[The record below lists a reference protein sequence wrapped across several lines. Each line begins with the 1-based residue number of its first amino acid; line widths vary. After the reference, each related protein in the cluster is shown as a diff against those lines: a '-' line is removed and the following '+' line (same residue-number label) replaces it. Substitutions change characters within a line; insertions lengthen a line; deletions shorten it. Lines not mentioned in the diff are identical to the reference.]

1 LCAGS
6 VFEALRRADGWIRTR
21 IGIQPKILD
30 PDPDEINADP
40 QPCLSSLFSDCA
52 GSVFE
57 ALRRAGDLNLG
68 EALTEA
74 DQTSLLEYM
83 ALRYSAIQS
92 VRCGEEGQ
100 PQQQLQQQQQQ
111 QQPQFLELVHAHEAW
126 GAKMRVDLIW
136 RPLAARNTA
145 APLGA
150 RATNQRGRAT
160 PPPRP
165 RVEEGD
171 EGLVT
176 IIQAASPST
185 SKEALF
191 R

>member
-1 LCAGS
+1 
-6 VFEALRRADGWIRTR
+6 
-21 IGIQPKILD
+21 
-30 PDPDEINADP
+30 
-40 QPCLSSLFSDCA
+40 
-52 GSVFE
+52 
-57 ALRRAGDLNLG
+57 
-68 EALTEA
+68 
-74 DQTSLLEYM
+74 M

-92 VRCGEEGQ
+92 VRCGEEGEQ
-100 PQQQLQQQQQQ
+100 QQQQLQQQQ

-145 APLGA
+145 AAPLGA

-165 RVEEGD
+165 RVAEEGD

-176 IIQAASPST
+176 IIQAAAPAT

-191 R
+191 RHIIFLKSISYLQ

>member
-1 LCAGS
+1 MPTFFRGA
-6 VFEALRRADGWIRTR
+6 E
-21 IGIQPKILD
+21 ILD
-30 PDPDEINADP
+30 
-40 QPCLSSLFSDCA
+40 LSLFSTVCA

-68 EALTEA
+68 EALTGA

-92 VRCGEEGQ
+92 VRCGEEGE
-100 PQQQLQQQQQQ
+100 QQQQ

-165 RVEEGD
+165 RVAEEGD

-176 IIQAASPST
+176 IIQAAAPAT

-191 R
+191 RQIINCFILV

>member
-1 LCAGS
+1 M
-6 VFEALRRADGWIRTR
+6 RA
-21 IGIQPKILD
+21 
-30 PDPDEINADP
+30 EIPAYHHY
-40 QPCLSSLFSDCA
+40 LSDCA

-68 EALTEA
+68 EALTAA

-92 VRCGEEGQ
+92 VRCGEEGEQ
-100 PQQQLQQQQQQ
+100 QLQQQQQQQQQ

-165 RVEEGD
+165 RAEEGD

-176 IIQAASPST
+176 IIQAAAPATT

-191 R
+191 RQIIFFKSVFHIYGNGNNKVFLEKK

>member
-1 LCAGS
+1 
-6 VFEALRRADGWIRTR
+6 
-21 IGIQPKILD
+21 
-30 PDPDEINADP
+30 
-40 QPCLSSLFSDCA
+40 
-52 GSVFE
+52 
-57 ALRRAGDLNLG
+57 
-68 EALTEA
+68 
-74 DQTSLLEYM
+74 M

-92 VRCGEEGQ
+92 VRCGEEGD
-100 PQQQLQQQQQQ
+100 QQLQQQQQQQ

-136 RPLAARNTA
+136 RPVAARNTA

-165 RVEEGD
+165 RVAEEGD

-176 IIQAASPST
+176 IIQAASPAAT

-191 R
+191 RQRIFLKSVPGTVFHIYSNDS

>member
-1 LCAGS
+1 
-6 VFEALRRADGWIRTR
+6 
-21 IGIQPKILD
+21 
-30 PDPDEINADP
+30 
-40 QPCLSSLFSDCA
+40 
-52 GSVFE
+52 
-57 ALRRAGDLNLG
+57 
-68 EALTEA
+68 
-74 DQTSLLEYM
+74 M

-92 VRCGEEGQ
+92 VRCGEEGE
-100 PQQQLQQQQQQ
+100 QQQLQQQLQQQQ

-136 RPLAARNTA
+136 RPLAARNAA

-176 IIQAASPST
+176 IIQAVPPAT

-191 R
+191 RHIIFFLNLFFICTTITIKYFLKKK

>member
-1 LCAGS
+1 MCGAGS
-6 VFEALRRADGWIRTR
+6 VFEALRRT
-21 IGIQPKILD
+21 
-30 PDPDEINADP
+30 
-40 QPCLSSLFSDCA
+40 
-52 GSVFE
+52 
-57 ALRRAGDLNLG
+57 GDLNLG
-68 EALTEA
+68 EALTGA

-92 VRCGEEGQ
+92 VRCGEEGE
-100 PQQQLQQQQQQ
+100 QQQQQQQQ

-136 RPLAARNTA
+136 RPLAAQNTA

-176 IIQAASPST
+176 IIQAAAPAAT

-191 R
+191 RHIIFLKSVFHIRYLYGNDSNTV